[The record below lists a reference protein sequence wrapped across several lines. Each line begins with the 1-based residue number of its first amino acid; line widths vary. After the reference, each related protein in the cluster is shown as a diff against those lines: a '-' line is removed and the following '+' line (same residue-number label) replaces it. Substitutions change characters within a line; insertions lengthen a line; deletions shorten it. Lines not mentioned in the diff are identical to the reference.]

1 MLLSAT
7 REWPWG
13 LVVLS
18 DPVDSAPLPSSLA
31 DEAVVT
37 TASTVV
43 SRIQHGIDGE
53 ATATVAFD
61 VAFDVASPALL
72 RVHSGCLT
80 VVSGRL
86 RLGDAGDEQTQEAAV
101 AAGDYRV
108 QVFVD
113 ATDHP
118 TQVVF
123 VLDRLAQ

>member
-13 LVVLS
+13 LVVLG

-53 ATATVAFD
+53 ATAT

-118 TQVVF
+118 THVVF
-123 VLDRLAQ
+123 VLDRVAQ